1 MNKSLNLIYGVKM
14 FSTGWARFA
23 HQFTNYY
30 RKSPLWSPPRT
41 RFREWMFIPFGNSPP
56 IRHKGFSDVEG
67 VRQFITQ
74 RPMHSCFYSTAYWHK
89 PYELKMVEKD
99 WIGADLIFDLDGDHL
114 PGVTDRDFPAMLE
127 VIQEQAYTLW
137 NDYLQ
142 PEFGFDE
149 KYLQV
154 TFSGHRGFH
163 LHYRDPSLFQLDSEA
178 RREIVSHIRGED
190 VDVKS
195 SLARY
200 HQGDRTGWS
209 ARINQ
214 GMAKVVE
221 KLQIIARKEKGFTL
235 LVDELH
241 QGLVSQ
247 AKRENRTSSKGKT
260 SIQKL
265 ADLLVNEQRVNR
277 LLSGNFGVLDRY
289 ESLFLD
295 LLKTDTS
302 VVLANA
308 GEADEVVTIDVRRQI
323 RWPTSLHGK
332 SGLRVTEFP
341 LARLDPDK
349 STAFD
354 PLSETIALPND
365 TKLNVQM
372 IQDECRFRF
381 YDKIWEPKLG
391 ETIEISEAGATFLI
405 LKGWAKVV

>member
-1 MNKSLNLIYGVKM
+1 M

-30 RKSPLWSPPRT
+30 RNSKLWSPPRT
-41 RFREWMFIPFGNSPP
+41 RFREWMFIPFGNAPP
-56 IRHKGFSDVEG
+56 IRHKAFSDVEG
-67 VRQFITQ
+67 VRKFITQ
-74 RPMHSCFYSTAYWHK
+74 RPMHSCFYSTAYWQK

-127 VIQEQAYTLW
+127 VIQEQAHTLW
-137 NDYLQ
+137 NDYLE
-142 PEFGFDE
+142 PEFGFKE

-195 SLARY
+195 SLSRY
-200 HQGDRTGWS
+200 HLGDRTGWS
-209 ARINQ
+209 ARINR
-214 GMAKVVE
+214 GMEDIVQ
-221 KLQIIARKEKGFTL
+221 KLQSIARKEKGYTAKL
-235 LVDELH
+235 EQLH
-241 QGLVSQ
+241 DGLKSQ
-247 AKRENRTSSKGKT
+247 AKRENRSSSKGKT
-260 SIQKL
+260 SIQNL
-265 ADLLVNEQRVNR
+265 GELLINEQRSSR
-277 LLSGNFGVLDRY
+277 LLEGNFGVLDRY

-295 LLKTDTS
+295 ILKTDTS
-302 VVLANA
+302 VILSNA

-332 SGLRVTEFP
+332 SGLKVTEFP
-341 LARLDPDK
+341 LSRLDPDS

-365 TKLNVQM
+365 KKIDVTMTQE
-372 IQDECRFRF
+372 DCRFRF
-381 YDKIWEPKLG
+381 YDKEWEPNLG
-391 ETIEISEAGATFLI
+391 DVINISEAGATFLI
-405 LKGWAKVV
+405 LKGWARVTE